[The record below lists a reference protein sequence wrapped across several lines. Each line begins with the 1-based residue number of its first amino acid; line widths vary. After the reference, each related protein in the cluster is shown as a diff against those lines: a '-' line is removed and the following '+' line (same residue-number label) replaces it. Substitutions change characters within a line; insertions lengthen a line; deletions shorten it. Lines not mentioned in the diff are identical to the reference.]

1 MGSAY
6 GMHGKVKRGIQS
18 FGGETYMKETVW
30 QMDINGRIIL
40 K

>member
-6 GMHGKVKRGIQS
+6 GMHGRVKKDLQA
-18 FGGETYMKETVW
+18 FGGETYRKETVW
-30 QMDINGRIIL
+30 QMGINGRIIL

>member
-6 GMHGKVKRGIQS
+6 GMHGRVERGIQG
-18 FGGETYMKETVW
+18 FGGETYRKKTVW
-30 QMDINGRIIL
+30 QMGINGRIIL